1 MIAAIKLNKFRVP
14 HQIFTSTKKILGKLG
29 RNSNKEAETKEHG
42 FKNSR
47 KKTIFVERNYQKT
60 QNKKK
65 KNDHDDIMII

>member
-47 KKTIFVERNYQKT
+47 KKNNFR
-60 QNKKK
+60 
-65 KNDHDDIMII
+65 

>member
-14 HQIFTSTKKILGKLG
+14 YQIFTSMKKILGKLW
-29 RNSNKEAETKEHG
+29 RNSKKEAETKEHG

-47 KKTIFVERNYQKT
+47 KKTIFVERNYQVT

-65 KNDHDDIMII
+65 

>member
-14 HQIFTSTKKILGKLG
+14 YQMGKLG

-47 KKTIFVERNYQKT
+47 KKIIFVERNYQIT

-65 KNDHDDIMII
+65 